1 MLIMHFH
8 VNICPISVISIN
20 NQELIVLQILQNL
33 ADCLGDNNKRQV
45 HDLLNQKEN
54 CQIDEIMIVHKRYFI
69 PDTFTQAN
77 SEGYDS
83 CVWCISNSQE

>member
-1 MLIMHFH
+1 MHLRVSIQH
-8 VNICPISVISIN
+8 ISAVPTN
-20 NQELIVLQILQNL
+20 NQNLIVLLILWSMS
-33 ADCLGDNNKRQV
+33 DYLGDNNKRKV

-77 SEGYDS
+77 SEGYDN
-83 CVWCISNSQE
+83 CVWCIDASQK

>member
-1 MLIMHFH
+1 MLLMHFH
-8 VNICPISVISIN
+8 ANICPISVISAN
-20 NQELIVLQILQNL
+20 NQGLIVLQRLQNM
-33 ADCLGDNNKRQV
+33 ADYLGDNNKKQV

-83 CVWCISNSQE
+83 CIWCIKNSQE

>member
-1 MLIMHFH
+1 M
-8 VNICPISVISIN
+8 
-20 NQELIVLQILQNL
+20 
-33 ADCLGDNNKRQV
+33 ADYLGDNNKRQV
-45 HDLLNQKEN
+45 HDILNQKEN

-83 CVWCISNSQE
+83 CIWCIGNSQE